1 MKRIGFVFG
10 MGFGFLIAA
19 AGMKDMLSFLIAR
32 DRHEGHVIVLDRPR
46 HDAPTTMVDR

>member
-10 MGFGFLIAA
+10 MGFG
-19 AGMKDMLSFLIAR
+19 FLIAR